1 MGVGRHPWLA
11 AEDLLC
17 SKLLCWPAGG
27 PGAIA
32 MLLQPPTPSLSILPR
47 GSS

>member
-47 GSS
+47 CSS